1 MQPIHH
7 KEKSILE
14 DLKNTDGSPLIDMI
28 KQFPI
33 SDPLHLLEQGV
44 MKRLLNI
51 WIKGTLIYIKKWSK
65 DTILSLSAKIFQFNK
80 ERPSDIKRVVRA
92 MQFLKFWKATEF
104 RTILLYYGIVAFKDI
119 LDEES
124 YVHFLQL
131 CLAVR
136 ICSCRTYLARYKST
150 ARIYFSQFCE
160 IFFKIYGSTAVVS
173 NIHNVCHISDD
184 VDQFGPLP
192 ETSTYPFE
200 DYLHTI
206 KSRVQATN
214 DPIEQIARRLIE
226 ISQNLENDNVNLD
239 LKNGEKATWT
249 PEMKYQF
256 KDSQRSVFKFIG
268 ITPNVYFSVRK
279 TGDRWFL
286 TKSGD
291 IVEME
296 YAIRIDNRSQ

>member
-1 MQPIHH
+1 MIFIYILKLINHRYGCQKCLGVGVYDKNERRTYFSEFNKAKRTDDHFRNRLQPIHH

-80 ERPSDIKRVVRA
+80 ERPSDIKRAVRA

-239 LKNGEKATWT
+239 LKNGEKAT
-249 PEMKYQF
+249 
-256 KDSQRSVFKFIG
+256 
-268 ITPNVYFSVRK
+268 
-279 TGDRWFL
+279 
-286 TKSGD
+286 
-291 IVEME
+291 
-296 YAIRIDNRSQ
+296 